1 MHWLVDLAVV
11 LCIASLAYW
20 GLSEGLVA
28 QALRLACLVLAILC
42 TSWASPPLAGLIDRE
57 LHSAW
62 SYPLAYLMVL
72 LGVSVSAWVLTAL
85 IRGGVD
91 ATPLKL
97 PNRLAGCVVGLAA
110 GWLLATAALLA
121 SLHAQRPA
129 IRTAVKASF
138 SGAALLDSVAAC
150 KRCLSAEDR
159 RVLAERVE
167 AVGVKARE
175 ITRGR
180 KR

>member
-1 MHWLVDLAVV
+1 MPWVVDGLVI

-20 GLSEGLVA
+20 GLSEGLVS
-28 QALRLACLVLAILC
+28 QALKLGCLVLAILC
-42 TSWASPPLAGLIDRE
+42 TSWASPPLAALIDRE

-72 LGVSVSAWVLTAL
+72 LGVSVAAWVLTSL

-97 PNRLAGCVVGLAA
+97 PDRLAGCLVGLAA

-121 SLHAQRPA
+121 TLHAQRPA
-129 IRTAVKASF
+129 LRNAVKGSF
-138 SGAALLDSVAAC
+138 SGTALLDSVAAC
-150 KRCLSAEDR
+150 KRCLSTEDR
-159 RVLAERVE
+159 RLLSEHVE
-167 AVGVKARE
+167 AVGIRARE

>member
-1 MHWLVDLAVV
+1 MPWLVDLAVV
-11 LCIASLAYW
+11 FCIASLAYW

-28 QALRLACLVLAILC
+28 QALKLACLVLAILC
-42 TSWASPPLAGLIDRE
+42 TSWASPPLAALIDRQ

-72 LGVSVSAWVLTAL
+72 LGVSLAAWVLTTL
-85 IRGGVD
+85 VRGGVD

-97 PNRLAGCVVGLAA
+97 PDRLAGCLVGLAA

-121 SLHAQRPA
+121 ALHAERPA
-129 IRTAVKASF
+129 IRTAVKDSF

-159 RVLAERVE
+159 RVLSERVE
-167 AVGVKARE
+167 AAGVRARR
-175 ITRGR
+175 ITQGR
-180 KR
+180 KP